1 MLLTATLLL
10 TIPLSGLAEAPAEP
24 TDRPPNII
32 LIMADDLGWNEVG
45 AYGQDKIRTPHMDQ
59 LAREGMRFTDHY
71 SGSTVCAP
79 SRCVLMTG
87 KHTGHAVVR
96 ANWENGGWG
105 EDEPEGQYPLP
116 DEQITIA
123 EVLKEKGYATGCF
136 GKWGLGGPD
145 TEGHPNNQ
153 GFDQFVG
160 YLCQR
165 RAHNFYP
172 THIWKNDEKLEFDA
186 PYHNGHEKITEPLAT
201 EDEYQ
206 QRWSQGTYACDVMR
220 DAAVEFINDHADE
233 PFFLYYPSLIPHVAI
248 QVPQEET
255 EAYPREWDP
264 EPYLGQKGYLP
275 HARPNAAYAGMISR
289 LDREIGQ
296 LLDALE
302 QQGLT
307 DNTLVIV
314 TSDNGTTWAGGVDA
328 AFFDSTGPWRGLK
341 GSFYE
346 GGIRVPMIAR
356 WPGRIEAGTTSDVPS
371 SFQDHMPT
379 LCAAAGADEPAG
391 HDGRNLLPVL
401 SGERKTVDRE
411 HLYWEHV
418 AKQAVRKGRWKALRL
433 RLKQGDDT
441 IVLYDLENDPGEQTN
456 VAKDNPEVVA
466 DMIRIMNEEHVP
478 SDVFPLPTIDVA
490 VEVKP

>member
-1 MLLTATLLL
+1 MLSLCLLL
-10 TIPLSGLAEAPAEP
+10 SSLTLCTTAAD
-24 TDRPPNII
+24 DRPPNIV

-45 AYGQDKIRTPHMDQ
+45 AYGQDKIKTPNMDQ

-123 EVLKEKGYATGCF
+123 EALKSNGYATGCF

-145 TEGHPNNQ
+145 TEGHPNKQ

-172 THIWKNDEKLEFDA
+172 THIWKNDEQLKFDV
-186 PYHNGHEKITEPLAT
+186 PYHNGHEKITEPLASD
-201 EDEYQ
+201 DEYQ
-206 QRWSQGTYACDVMR
+206 QRWSKGTYACDVMR

-255 EAYPREWDP
+255 EAYPREWDA

-275 HARPNAAYAGMISR
+275 HPRPNAAYAGMISR

-296 LLDALE
+296 LLETLE

-307 DNTLVIV
+307 DNTIVIV

-328 AFFDSTGPWRGLK
+328 AFFNSTGPWRGLK
-341 GSFYE
+341 GSLYE

-356 WPGRIEAGTTSDVPS
+356 WPGRIEPGSTSTVPS
-371 SFQDHMPT
+371 SFQDHLPT
-379 LCAAAGADEPAG
+379 LCAVAGTDAPEG

-401 SGERKTVDRE
+401 TGAANTVDRD
-411 HLYWEHV
+411 HLYWEYI
-418 AKQAVRKGRWKALRL
+418 AKQAVRKGQWKALRL

-441 IVLYDLENDPGEQTN
+441 IVLYDLKNDPGETTN
-456 VAKDNPEVVA
+456 VAKDNPEIVA
-466 DMIRIMNEEHVP
+466 DMIRIMNEEHIA

-490 VEVKP
+490 IDVQP